1 MAFIQPDTHI
11 PHYQAGAWMV
21 RGLFGANAAKS
32 RGSALYAQKENGRPR
47 VGTCPESAMV
57 HGNLGL
63 YEADEIRIS
72 HSNARALSF
81 VCKIVDLSTYR
92 RA

>member
-1 MAFIQPDTHI
+1 MTRSKTDKEAIRGILQPGS
-11 PHYQAGAWMV
+11 GAWMV

-72 HSNARALSF
+72 HSNARALS
-81 VCKIVDLSTYR
+81 LSVK
-92 RA
+92 